1 MAMPTQPATPP
12 PTPHGGGG
20 GVRLGVVFGIPV
32 YLRASW
38 LFLAVPVTL
47 LYGGVIAGRR
57 PELGSVAYLIAFGF
71 VVCLVVSVLLHE
83 AGHAV
88 TARRHG
94 LGVRG
99 ITIELLGGYTEL
111 DREAPTPKAE
121 LVVALAGPAVS
132 FALGAVAAVGTWL
145 SPPDSLG
152 NQILFQ
158 LAVSNLVVAV
168 FNVLPGLPLD
178 GGRAL
183 RGLVWSVSGD
193 PRRATIVAGW
203 SGRVIAA
210 ASAIAGAILFAEGIF
225 GVISFVFVGLM
236 AVNLWQSASQSLIAA
251 NVQARFPL
259 LHVGSLAVP
268 ILPVPSGMPLAEA
281 LRLRAA
287 SARPDAALG
296 IVDGGGVLRAVVDPR
311 AAAAVPVPRQP
322 WVWVDSVARAVEG
335 SRRIDAALRGAD
347 VIKAVQ
353 TDPATEYLVT
363 HRDHVVGVLRVADV
377 VRLLENRG

>member
-1 MAMPTQPATPP
+1 MA
-12 PTPHGGGG
+12 
-20 GVRLGVVFGIPV
+20 GIPIF
-32 YLRASW
+32 LRASW
-38 LFLAVPVTL
+38 LLLAVPVTL
-47 LYGGVIAGRR
+47 LYGGVIADRR
-57 PELGSVAYLIAFGF
+57 PELGVVAYVIAFGF
-71 VVCLVVSVLLHE
+71 VVSLVISVLLHE

-94 LGVRG
+94 LGVKG

-111 DREAPTPKAE
+111 DQEAPTPRAE

-132 FALGAVAAVGTWL
+132 FVLGAAAAVGTWL
-145 SPPDSLG
+145 SPAESLA

-183 RGLVWSVSGD
+183 RGLVWSISGD
-193 PRRATIVAGW
+193 PRRATVIAGW
-203 SGRVIAA
+203 AGRVIGA
-210 ASAIAGAILFAEGIF
+210 ASGLVGFYLYMRGIF
-225 GVISFVFVGLM
+225 GVISLVFIMVM
-236 AVNLWQSASQSLIAA
+236 AFNLWQSATQSVQAA
-251 NVQARFPL
+251 KVQARFPL

-281 LRLRAA
+281 LRLRAS

-296 IVDGGGVLRAVVDPR
+296 VVDTAGALRAVVDPV

-322 WVWVDSVARAVEG
+322 WVWVDSVARSVDG
-335 SRRIDAALRGAD
+335 SRRIDAGLRGTD
-347 VIKAVQ
+347 VINAVQ
-353 TDPATEYLVT
+353 THPATEYLVT